1 MKRTLAA
8 AAWAATLTL
17 AACASI
23 DVNTIPYVGVQTYA
37 PTNPA
42 QVTILRTEPTRPHI
56 RLGEIS
62 ATVSVDPAP
71 PIADIE
77 AKIQSQAAE
86 LGADAAVIV
95 VDRVQAIGVMATGPW
110 WGRDVDT
117 ITGRKLIAV
126 AIKYR

>member
-1 MKRTLAA
+1 MKHTLAVAA
-8 AAWAATLTL
+8 AATLVLT
-17 AACASI
+17 ACAGI
-23 DVNTIPYVGVQTYA
+23 DVNTIPYVGVQTYP

-42 QVTILRTEPTRPHI
+42 LVTILRTEPTRPHL

-62 ATVSVDPAP
+62 ATVSIDPAP
-71 PIADIE
+71 PIAEIE
-77 AKIQSQAAE
+77 AKIRAQAAE

-95 VDRVQAIGVMATGPW
+95 VDRVQPIGVMAAGPW

-126 AIKYR
+126 AIRYR

>member
-1 MKRTLAA
+1 MKLTSIILAVA
-8 AAWAATLTL
+8 GALTL

-23 DVNTIPYVGVQTYA
+23 DVNTIPFVGVQTF
-37 PTNPA
+37 PPSNPA
-42 QVTILRTEPTRPHI
+42 QVTILRAAPTRPHI

-62 ATVSVDPAP
+62 ATVSIDPAP

-77 AKIQSQAAE
+77 AKIREQAAA

-95 VDRVQAIGVMATGPW
+95 VDRVQAIGVMAAGPW
-110 WGRDVDT
+110 WGQNVDT

>member
-1 MKRTLAA
+1 MKRILAVA
-8 AAWAATLTL
+8 ASAGILAL

-23 DVNTIPYVGVQTYA
+23 DVNTIPYVGVQTYP
-37 PTNPA
+37 PTHPA
-42 QVTILRTEPTRPHI
+42 QVTILRAAPTRPHL
-56 RLGEIS
+56 RLGEV
-62 ATVSVDPAP
+62 AVTVSIDPAP

-77 AKIQSQAAE
+77 AKIREQAAA

-95 VDRVQAIGVMATGPW
+95 VDRIQAIGVMAAGPW

>member
-1 MKRTLAA
+1 MKQTLTVITAAVTLA
-8 AAWAATLTL
+8 L

-37 PTNPA
+37 PTTPA

-62 ATVSVDPAP
+62 ATVSIDPAP